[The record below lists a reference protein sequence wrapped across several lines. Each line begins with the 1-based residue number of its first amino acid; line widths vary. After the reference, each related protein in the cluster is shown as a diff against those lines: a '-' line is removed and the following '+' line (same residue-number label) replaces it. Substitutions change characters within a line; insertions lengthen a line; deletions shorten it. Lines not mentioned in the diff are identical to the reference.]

1 MAAVALDIL
10 HTFIMFHGT
19 YLTMLLVDYFSLLL
33 PGLLKAQGFLSRGGL
48 AFH

>member
-19 YLTMLLVDYFSLLL
+19 YLTIVDYFSLLL
-33 PGLLKAQGFLSRGGL
+33 PGLQGFLSRGGL